1 MSNYIYGITTAEIM
15 SILVCVILL
24 CYCVFEKKEK
34 EKTRR
39 DKLFVLL
46 LVSCVAA
53 LVADALSWILDGNIR
68 LLPVLYICTTLATL
82 MSFVLIC
89 EFIIF
94 LTSYIREKQEISLLF
109 EYIYMVFTLAAIIFV
124 VVTSINGK
132 LFTYENGVYADG
144 PWYTAY
150 VIINIVAMLLSLV
163 VFFTYRKSLS
173 QHDFIATLPYIILP
187 CIAAA
192 INAIVPEFSYAYPA
206 VTLALVVVY
215 IMLQINDEIQKE
227 VKAREALEDA
237 KIAAES
243 ANRAKTAFLFNMSH
257 DIRTPMNAI
266 LGYTDVAIK
275 HRDDQARV
283 DDSLEKI
290 KIAGG
295 HLLGLINDILE
306 MSRIESDKLEI
317 TEEPADIRKL
327 IEGVAQMT
335 DSLAITKSI
344 DFQTEVENITDP
356 FVYTDELHANE
367 VLINITSNAIKYT
380 PEGGK
385 VRFKV
390 DQLSPA
396 VDGKAVFR
404 FVVEDDGIG
413 MSDEFQQHLF
423 EAFSRERTSTV
434 SKQQGAGLGL
444 SIVKKIVD
452 LAGGT
457 ISVNSRQNE
466 GSTFTVEMPV
476 RVMDEEAVRKYEEDN
491 RPPEIVE
498 KEFSFENRKVL
509 LVEDNEMNREIATE
523 ILEDAGLTVDT
534 AEDGAFAVKAVEE
547 NGLEHYDF
555 ILMDIQMPVMDG
567 YEATKAIRAMPGGD
581 KVTIIAVS
589 ANAFEDDVQ
598 KSLSVGMNAHV
609 AKPIDVNVLFDTMR
623 ELAR

>member
-523 ILEDAGLTVDT
+523 ILEDAGLAVDT

>member
-94 LTSYIREKQEISLLF
+94 LTAYIREKQEISLLF

-150 VIINIVAMLLSLV
+150 IIINIVAMLLSLV

-523 ILEDAGLTVDT
+523 ILEDAGLAVDT
-534 AEDGAFAVKAVEE
+534 AEDGAFALKAVEE

-609 AKPIDVNVLFDTMR
+609 AKPIDVNVLFETMR

>member
-34 EKTRR
+34 EKPRR

-335 DSLAITKSI
+335 DLLAITKSI